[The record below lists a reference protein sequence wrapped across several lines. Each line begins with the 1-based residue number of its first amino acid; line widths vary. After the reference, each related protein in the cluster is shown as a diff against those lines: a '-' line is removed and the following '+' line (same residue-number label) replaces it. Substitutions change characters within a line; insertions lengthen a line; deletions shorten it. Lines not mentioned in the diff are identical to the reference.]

1 MNQTER
7 GARDRYLKALVAAL
21 RSVYTG
27 TAIRVSNSDR
37 DAVDLSTV
45 LLDYQEGCSDFEPS
59 TMIHLHHESQ
69 IPEPVRIDRQLSEGH
84 GGTII
89 GDRRSFHQEGGICT
103 REATRRISLA
113 YWLQKHM
120 PTGDLQGGLLR
131 RYVYLPGDEGHPV
144 GTVVAEKASF
154 AAGRG
159 GRLIVL
165 DIEGASRDIARLETA
180 YRGSITGG
188 NAFMLGGQD
197 WDKQIRKITTST
209 HEKPVYCPKGC
220 GSEFW
225 PESMDKAPL
234 CRTCGREM
242 VDRRVPLDRDKDR
255 DKGFATLTIDVLAPY
270 HTLERGEDVFRVA
283 AFHFAHVYVG
293 TITEA
298 TRQHTRYGRVHRL
311 RIRGTEEDTA
321 KALEIFTEVG
331 SGKFVLV
338 QGERF
343 RVQGEMSWQR
353 DA

>member
-1 MNQTER
+1 MH
-7 GARDRYLKALVAAL
+7 DKDLKALVAAL
-21 RSVYTG
+21 RAVYTG
-27 TAIRVSNSDR
+27 TAIRVSDSDR

-45 LLDYQEGCSDFEPS
+45 VLDYQEGCSAFGPS

-69 IPEPVRIDRQLSEGH
+69 IPEPIRSDRQLIEEH
-84 GGTII
+84 GGTVI
-89 GDRRSFHQEGGICT
+89 G
-103 REATRRISLA
+103 
-113 YWLQKHM
+113 
-120 PTGDLQGGLLR
+120 
-131 RYVYLPGDEGHPV
+131 
-144 GTVVAEKASF
+144 
-154 AAGRG
+154 
-159 GRLIVL
+159 
-165 DIEGASRDIARLETA
+165 
-180 YRGSITGG
+180 
-188 NAFMLGGQD
+188 
-197 WDKQIRKITTST
+197 
-209 HEKPVYCPKGC
+209 KPVYCPKGC
-220 GSEFW
+220 GSGFR
-225 PESMDKAPL
+225 PESMDTAPL

-242 VDRRVPLDRDKDR
+242 VEAEDLRVPLDR

>member
-1 MNQTER
+1 MH
-7 GARDRYLKALVAAL
+7 DKDLKALVAAL
-21 RSVYTG
+21 RAVYTG
-27 TAIRVSNSDR
+27 TAIRVSDSDR

-45 LLDYQEGCSDFEPS
+45 VLDYQEGCSAFGPS

-69 IPEPVRIDRQLSEGH
+69 IPEPIRSDRQLIEEH
-84 GGTII
+84 GGTVI
-89 GDRRSFHQEGGICT
+89 G
-103 REATRRISLA
+103 
-113 YWLQKHM
+113 
-120 PTGDLQGGLLR
+120 
-131 RYVYLPGDEGHPV
+131 
-144 GTVVAEKASF
+144 
-154 AAGRG
+154 
-159 GRLIVL
+159 
-165 DIEGASRDIARLETA
+165 
-180 YRGSITGG
+180 
-188 NAFMLGGQD
+188 
-197 WDKQIRKITTST
+197 
-209 HEKPVYCPKGC
+209 KPVYCPKGC
-220 GSEFW
+220 GSGFR
-225 PESMDKAPL
+225 PESMDTAPL
-234 CRTCGREM
+234 CRLCGRKMAEAKELWRNAVKGEM
-242 VDRRVPLDRDKDR
+242 PWSTDADS